1 MEKKKRVWLF
11 ILAFSLI
18 GLLVYGAEIAYAF
31 MKDRNKK
38 MEYSFAEEEAE
49 DPQEM
54 EADYKNQEQ

>member
-1 MEKKKRVWLF
+1 MEKKRVWLF

-18 GLLVYGAEIAYAF
+18 GLLVYGVEIAYSF

-38 MEYSFAEEEAE
+38 MGYSFDEEEAE

-54 EADYKNQEQ
+54 EADYKNQE

>member
-38 MEYSFAEEEAE
+38 M
-49 DPQEM
+49 DKCRTCHN
-54 EADYKNQEQ
+54 DDD

>member
-11 ILAFSLI
+11 ILIFGLV

-38 MEYSFAEEEAE
+38 MEYSFDEEEAE

-54 EADYKNQEQ
+54 EADYKNQE

>member
-1 MEKKKRVWLF
+1 MEKKRVWLF

-18 GLLVYGAEIAYAF
+18 GLLVYGVEIVYAF

-38 MEYSFAEEEAE
+38 MGYSFDEEEAE

-54 EADYKNQEQ
+54 EADYKNQE

>member
-1 MEKKKRVWLF
+1 MEKKKRVWL
-11 ILAFSLI
+11 IVLAFSLI

-38 MEYSFAEEEAE
+38 MEYSFDEEEAE

-54 EADYKNQEQ
+54 EADYKNQE

>member
-1 MEKKKRVWLF
+1 MEKKRVWLF

-18 GLLVYGAEIAYAF
+18 GLLVYGAEIDYAF

-38 MEYSFAEEEAE
+38 MEYSFDEEEAE

-54 EADYKNQEQ
+54 RADYKNQE

>member
-1 MEKKKRVWLF
+1 MEKKKSVWLF

-18 GLLVYGAEIAYAF
+18 GFLVYGAEIAYAF

-38 MEYSFAEEEAE
+38 MKYSFDEEEAE

-54 EADYKNQEQ
+54 GADYKNQE

>member
-1 MEKKKRVWLF
+1 MGLF

-38 MEYSFAEEEAE
+38 MEYSFDEEEAE

-54 EADYKNQEQ
+54 GADYKNQE

>member
-1 MEKKKRVWLF
+1 MEKKRVWLF
-11 ILAFSLI
+11 ILISGLV

-38 MEYSFAEEEAE
+38 MEYSFDEEEAE

>member
-1 MEKKKRVWLF
+1 MEKKKSVWLF

-18 GLLVYGAEIAYAF
+18 GLLVYGVEIAYSF

-38 MEYSFAEEEAE
+38 MGYSFDEEEAE

-54 EADYKNQEQ
+54 EADYKNQE

>member
-31 MKDRNKK
+31 MKDCNKK

-54 EADYKNQEQ
+54 EADYKNQE

>member
-1 MEKKKRVWLF
+1 MEKKRVWLF
-11 ILAFSLI
+11 ILIFGLV
-18 GLLVYGAEIAYAF
+18 GLLAYGAEIAYAF

-38 MEYSFAEEEAE
+38 MEYSFDEEEAE